1 MRLRLGEVNVAN
13 NIEWLKNILM
23 TIYDENPYI
32 NLLDISIDN
41 LEDGRAELGMP
52 VFAGK
57 HTNLYN
63 IAHGGALASL
73 ADTAMGVACATTG
86 KRVVTLDMN
95 MNFIKGAVPQ
105 AKLKAVGKVIHNG
118 KSTMIAECE
127 ITDSQNELIL
137 KARGTFFITGVF
149 TETNK

>member
-1 MRLRLGEVNVAN
+1 MLGEVNVAN

-32 NLLDISIDN
+32 NLLDISIEN
-41 LEDGRAELGMP
+41 LEEGRAELCMP

-86 KRVVTLDMN
+86 KKVVTLEMN

-105 AKLKAVGKVIHNG
+105 AKLKAIGRVIHNG
-118 KSTMIAECE
+118 KSTMIAEGE
-127 ITDSQNELIL
+127 IMDSQNELLL
-137 KARGTFFITGVF
+137 KARGTFFVTGVF
-149 TETNK
+149 AENNK